1 MAGLSACLEFE
12 AAGCAPILLEAR
24 GELGGRLRTDFV
36 DGVPIDHGFQVL
48 LTAYPEVKR
57 LLDVKALNPIRFD
70 SGARVFRSAGG
81 APVLVSDPRRHPGDA
96 MATLGSGLV
105 KIGDG
110 WRMLRHLRSIRSGQ
124 KFARV
129 FSDAAVSRSTAEM
142 LEARGYSV
150 ELVDEFFRPF
160 FGGIFL
166 DRDLKTPESMFNF
179 VLRMFASG
187 SAVLPHGGMRVV
199 AAQLE
204 GNLAKTE
211 VRKQVQAVWVNEA
224 GTELRC
230 ADGEVI
236 QGDGVVLAV
245 PGLTRDVEGRLV
257 RDEDLRWN
265 RTVRYVWSIA
275 PDVRRFERPII
286 GLTPGSKRITNMHF
300 FRDLDPEWP
309 DWVSVTAV
317 GDSADV
323 VDIADDKAMR
333 LAFQHATGIA
343 VRETIAMH
351 DVRQALPIV
360 GRQMYEPDPESTW
373 LIDGVLKAGDDR
385 SNPSFNGAAR
395 AGAVAAQALVSSWG
409 SNPKQMA

>member
-1 MAGLSACLEFE
+1 
-12 AAGCAPILLEAR
+12 
-24 GELGGRLRTDFV
+24 
-36 DGVPIDHGFQVL
+36 
-48 LTAYPEVKR
+48 
-57 LLDVKALNPIRFD
+57 
-70 SGARVFRSAGG
+70 
-81 APVLVSDPRRHPGDA
+81 
-96 MATLGSGLV
+96 
-105 KIGDG
+105 
-110 WRMLRHLRSIRSGQ
+110 
-124 KFARV
+124 
-129 FSDAAVSRSTAEM
+129 
-142 LEARGYSV
+142 
-150 ELVDEFFRPF
+150 
-160 FGGIFL
+160 
-166 DRDLKTPESMFNF
+166 
-179 VLRMFASG
+179 
-187 SAVLPHGGMRVV
+187 
-199 AAQLE
+199 
-204 GNLAKTE
+204 
-211 VRKQVQAVWVNEA
+211 
-224 GTELRC
+224 
-230 ADGEVI
+230 
-236 QGDGVVLAV
+236 VVLAV

-317 GDSADV
+317 GDSTDV

-409 SNPKQMA
+409 SNP